1 MTLLVVGVGG
11 ALGAISRYLA
21 SGWVQDMTGGPFPW
35 GTMAVNVTG
44 SLALGFVLVWLQA
57 NVSVELRQFIAL
69 GFLGSFTTFS
79 TFSYEA
85 VALVRDGEL
94 WRAGGYVTGSV
105 ALGTLGL
112 VAGMSLAT
120 ALVTRS

>member
-1 MTLLVVGVGG
+1 LTLLIIGVGG
-11 ALGAISRYLA
+11 ALGAISRYVA
-21 SGWVQDMTGGPFPW
+21 SGWVQNMTGSEFPW
-35 GTMAVNVTG
+35 GTMAVNVSG

-57 NVSVELRQFIAL
+57 NVSVELRQFVAL

-94 WRAGGYVTGSV
+94 WRAGGYLAGSV
-105 ALGTLGL
+105 MLGVLALAVGI
-112 VAGMSLAT
+112 SLAT
-120 ALVTRS
+120 AFVSRG